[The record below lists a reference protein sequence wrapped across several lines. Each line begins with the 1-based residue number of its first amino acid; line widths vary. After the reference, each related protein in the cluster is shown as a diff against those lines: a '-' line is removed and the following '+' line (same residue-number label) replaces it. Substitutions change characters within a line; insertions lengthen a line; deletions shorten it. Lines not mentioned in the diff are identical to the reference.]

1 MTITE
6 VRDVLRILAGIGDKI
21 RKFEIEALFRI
32 LVAHTGQRYTQMSA
46 NSIDVGTMLDA
57 LIKLSGSLNRVEVKT
72 FYRISIDHGV
82 CPVCAGCH
90 TEIRDIHDF
99 SWDHNKPKCF
109 GGPDAVS
116 NMQPMH
122 RWCNNFKGNK
132 LRPISTEAYLSHMK
146 YTKTKIL
153 EEKKKRPQ
161 EEKIKKDLYPKRRH
175 IRVNGWWDL
184 NDFMNKYGK

>member
-1 MTITE
+1 MTVAE
-6 VRDVLRILAGIGDKI
+6 VRDILRILAGIGNKI

-32 LVAHTGQRYTQMSA
+32 LVAHTGQQYAQTSV
-46 NSIDVGTMLDA
+46 NNIDVGTMLDT
-57 LIKLSGSLNRVEVKT
+57 LIKLSGSLNRSDVKV

-82 CPVCAGCH
+82 CPICAGCH
-90 TEIRDIHDF
+90 TEIRNIHDF

-132 LRPISTEAYLSHMK
+132 LGTISTEAYLTHMNQ
-146 YTKTKIL
+146 TKGIIAAA
-153 EEKKKRPQ
+153 KKQRPHT
-161 EEKIKKDLYPKRRH
+161 EKIKKELYPKRRRIH
-175 IRVNGWWDL
+175 VNGWWDMT
-184 NDFMNKYGK
+184 NFMNKYGK